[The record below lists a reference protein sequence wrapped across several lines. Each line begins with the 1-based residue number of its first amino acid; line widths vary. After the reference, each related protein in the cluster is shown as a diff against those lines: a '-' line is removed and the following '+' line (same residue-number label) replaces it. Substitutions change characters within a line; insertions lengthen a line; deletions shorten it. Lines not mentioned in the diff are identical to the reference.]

1 METQKII
8 NLLNDSSN
16 CPSRHV
22 IDSETK
28 DEYKKE
34 NPILFITDLI
44 KSGFCDYSDAHILVT
59 GDITVASSNA
69 NTKVAF
75 KNCKPFKTC
84 RTKIN
89 DVFVD
94 NADYIYIAM
103 HMYNLIEYN
112 DNYSN
117 TSGSLWQFEQM
128 K

>member
-1 METQKII
+1 MPIQVW
-8 NLLNDSSN
+8 
-16 CPSRHV
+16 HV

-44 KSGFCDYSDAHILVT
+44 KSGFCDYSDAHILLT